1 MDKRRTPERYEYE
14 VERARMFQEYASFFP
29 PDQPPQGDRTAEGK
43 AGRHRLRYVWQQ
55 IVEFFSFALEFI
67 LLYCLFAAIICGGSF
82 CIFYLFRF
90 L

>member
-1 MDKRRTPERYEYE
+1 MDERRTPERYEYE
-14 VERARMFQEYASFFP
+14 AERARMFQEYASFFP
-29 PDQPPQGDRTAEGK
+29 PEQPSQGDRTAEGK
-43 AGRHRLRYVWQQ
+43 AGRRRFEYVLEE
-55 IVEFFSFALEFI
+55 ILEIFSFAFEFL

>member
-14 VERARMFQEYASFFP
+14 AERARMFQEYASFFP
-29 PDQPPQGDRTAEGK
+29 PASMEGK

-55 IVEFFSFALEFI
+55 VVEFFSFALEFI
-67 LLYCLFAAIICGGSF
+67 LLYCLFAAIIYGGTF
-82 CIFYLFRF
+82 IIFHLLRS